1 MLTQTGERIMRNM
14 EKQTAN
20 SPNVQ
25 QELTS
30 PHERAILASI
40 ADGLIFSD
48 VEGQVTWLNQAA
60 IRILGITP
68 QTAFGH
74 PIHMLFESFPARGPS
89 SVIETIDRLYA
100 DPYTDRQDK
109 ESAETIIAVGTQ
121 VIQTRLSPVLTE
133 AGEFLGILA
142 MLRDITR
149 EVEAERARSELIH
162 DVSHELGAPLT
173 AIKGYSE
180 MLLRQVSG
188 RLGEQQEN
196 FLRIIQRNADRL
208 VALVHD
214 LLDIS
219 RILNN
224 QLELDMG
231 PVQMDTILR
240 DVADVIQPQCGQR
253 GLHLAVEVE
262 SNVGLVLGD
271 KNRLTQVITNLA
283 HNACNR
289 TPGGGHI
296 TLALTRSEGAV
307 QVDITDTG
315 VGIPLEEQTKIFQ
328 RFYRLN
334 VPTTPHIEGTGLEL
348 PIARMLIEMHG
359 GRIWMESKP
368 GQGNAFTFILPLHD
382 TAGDGARPP
391 ETRHTILVV
400 EDDDDLAQLIALQ
413 LEQEGYEVLTTERGE
428 EALRLARNRDID
440 LITLDIML
448 PDITGMDVLRRLKA
462 DSETADIPVIVVSVL
477 QPEDSTSGTRIV
489 DHITKPFALERLTDS
504 VRRTL
509 ATA

>member
-1 MLTQTGERIMRNM
+1 
-14 EKQTAN
+14 
-20 SPNVQ
+20 
-25 QELTS
+25 
-30 PHERAILASI
+30 
-40 ADGLIFSD
+40 
-48 VEGQVTWLNQAA
+48 
-60 IRILGITP
+60 
-68 QTAFGH
+68 
-74 PIHMLFESFPARGPS
+74 
-89 SVIETIDRLYA
+89 
-100 DPYTDRQDK
+100 
-109 ESAETIIAVGTQ
+109 
-121 VIQTRLSPVLTE
+121 VLTG
-133 AGEFLGILA
+133 AGEFLGIA
-142 MLRDITR
+142 VVLRDITR
-149 EVEAERARSELIH
+149 EIEAERARSELVH

-188 RLGEQQEN
+188 RLGEQHEN

-231 PVQMDTILR
+231 PVQMETVLR
-240 DVADVIQPQCGQR
+240 DVADVIQVQCGQR

-262 SNVGLVLGD
+262 SNVGLVFGD
-271 KNRLTQVITNLA
+271 KNRLAQVITSLA
-283 HNACNR
+283 RNACQR
-289 TPGGGHI
+289 TPGGGRI
-296 TLALTRSEGAV
+296 TLALSRSEGAV

-315 VGIPLEEQTKIFQ
+315 IEIPLEEQARIFQ
-328 RFYRLN
+328 RFYRLH
-334 VPTTPHIEGTGLEL
+334 VPTTPDVEGTGLEL

-359 GRIWMESKP
+359 GRIWVETKP
-368 GQGNAFTFILPLHD
+368 GQGNVFSFILPLHD
-382 TAGDGARPP
+382 VVGDEVKPS

-400 EDDDDLAQLIALQ
+400 EDDNDLAQLIALQ
-413 LEQEGYEVLTTERGE
+413 LEQEGYKVLTTERGE

-477 QPEDSTSGTRIV
+477 QPEDSTSGSRVV
-489 DHITKPFALERLTDS
+489 DHNTKPFALERLTDS
-504 VRRTL
+504 VRHTL
-509 ATA
+509 ATV

>member
-1 MLTQTGERIMRNM
+1 MTNA
-14 EKQTAN
+14 EKPLAN
-20 SPNVQ
+20 NPDAQ
-25 QELTS
+25 KELIS
-30 PHERAILASI
+30 PHEHAILASI
-40 ADGLIFSD
+40 ADGVIVSD
-48 VEGQVTWLNQAA
+48 VEGQMAWLNQAA
-60 IRILGITP
+60 ARMLSLDP
-68 QTAFGH
+68 QTVTGH
-74 PIHMLFESFPARGPS
+74 PIRKLFEPFPARGPS
-89 SVIETIDRLYA
+89 TVIETFDRLYA
-100 DPYTDRQDK
+100 DPYTDRQEE
-109 ESAETIIAVGTQ
+109 ESDETTIAVGAQ
-121 VIQTRLSPVLTE
+121 VIQTRLSPILTE
-133 AGEFLGILA
+133 AGEFLGIVA
-142 MLRDITR
+142 VLRDITR

-188 RLGEQQEN
+188 QLGEQHEN

-231 PVQMDTILR
+231 PVQMEAVLR
-240 DVADVIQPQCGQR
+240 NAADAIQLQCNQR
-253 GLHLAVEVE
+253 GLHLAVEAE
-262 SNVGLVLGD
+262 SNVGLVFGD
-271 KNRLTQVITNLA
+271 KNRLAQVIVNLA
-283 HNACNR
+283 QNACHR
-289 TPGGGHI
+289 TPGGGRI
-296 TLALTRSEGAV
+296 TLALSRTEGAV
-307 QVDITDTG
+307 QVDVTDTG
-315 VGIPLEEQTKIFQ
+315 IGIPLEEQNKIFQ
-328 RFYRLN
+328 RFYRPH
-334 VPTTPHIEGTGLEL
+334 VPTTPDAESTGLEL

-359 GRIWMESKP
+359 GRIWVESEP
-368 GQGNAFTFILPLHD
+368 GQGNAFSFVLPLHD
-382 TAGDGARPP
+382 VVGDVVEPA
-391 ETRHTILVV
+391 ETKRTILVV
-400 EDDDDLAQLIALQ
+400 EDDNDLAQLIALQ
-413 LEQEGYEVLTTERGE
+413 LQQEGYEVLITEKGE

-477 QPEDSTSGTRIV
+477 QPEDSTSGSRIV

-509 ATA
+509 ATT